1 MRKTFLI
8 IAIILTVLSVI
19 FAALPLD
26 TLALAPIGLA
36 LFFIFITFKKSEVN
50 QRILPKRLFIAVYLC
65 AIVVLGKTFFFKDKV
80 AVDTKFEQQKV
91 ETKKE
96 AKKDLE
102 DLESLE
108 KDLP

>member
-8 IAIILTVLSVI
+8 IAIVFTILSVI
-19 FAALPLD
+19 FSALPLD

-36 LFFIFITFKKSEVN
+36 LVFIFIAFKKSEVG
-50 QRILPKRLFIAVYLC
+50 QRKAPKRLFIITYICL
-65 AIVVLGKTFFFKDKV
+65 IIVLGKAFLIKDKV
-80 AVDTKFEQQKV
+80 AVDTKFEQQKI
-91 ETKKE
+91 ETKQD

-102 DLESLE
+102 DLE